1 MPLRRRRPK
10 IELVSL
16 PEIRPGAKLVAEARP
31 VFETGVVP
39 ESVEV
44 ELTGTESAR
53 YVAPDAEESNARSD
67 ERSQACVWRQRERGY
82 PSVTTGS
89 SR

>member
-53 YVAPDAEESNARSD
+53 YVAPDAEESNARS
-67 ERSQACVWRQRERGY
+67 QACVWRQRERGY